1 MGAQAQA
8 ADIDQHTEGE
18 RDPGRLRSIW
28 PRSEATSPGG
38 QSPESLLERSIDTDR
53 TSTGQSKLL
62 AFNGLRGVA
71 CILVVLGHS
80 WTIVPVD
87 VIDSTGPMLGT
98 FRSGSLAVT
107 LFLVLGSFLVTR
119 SLLEQE
125 ERTGWLRIDRFWMR
139 RLVRIGSQ
147 LAVLVLVLWVVS
159 LFDRWDDWTSAQTQ
173 RSLIGVS
180 TFTFNW
186 SLINDA
192 LENREDLGH
201 LWYLSV
207 EQQFYVVWLVVLAW
221 LYRYRYALMG
231 VLGIGTIAVVVWRFH
246 VLDNDG
252 WWQASLKT
260 TTRADGL
267 LLGALAALAYP
278 LVRRHVDQA
287 RLVTLPCLGLLAA
300 LVLLS
305 PELDDFAYLQTQGVV
320 FSIVA
325 ATIVLAIAVASNAAG
340 LAERFLAWG
349 PFQFVGRISFPLY
362 LWHLPIFYA
371 ATRWATQIAWLPRAL
386 GTVAV
391 LAIVVVVTQLVIER
405 PVGRWLDRNRR
416 RHGATEGPADAMASA
431 VLPGSAA
438 S

>member
-1 MGAQAQA
+1 M
-8 ADIDQHTEGE
+8 
-18 RDPGRLRSIW
+18 RSTDVGHHASRAPNSARFGSLW
-28 PRSEATSPGG
+28 SRRGTTASGATSA
-38 QSPESLLERSIDTDR
+38 EKLLEPSIDSDR
-53 TSTGQSKLL
+53 TSTGRSKVG
-62 AFNGLRGVA
+62 AFDGLRGVA

-80 WTIVPVD
+80 WTIVPTD
-87 VIDSTGPMLGT
+87 VIDSTGPLLGA

-119 SLLEQE
+119 SVLEQE
-125 ERTGWLRIDRFWMR
+125 ERTGTLRIDRFWMR

-147 LAVLVLVLWVVS
+147 LAVLVLVVWAVS

-221 LYRYRYALMG
+221 LYRYRYPLMAILG
-231 VLGIGTIAVVVWRFH
+231 VSTIAVFAWRFH

-260 TTRADGL
+260 TTRVDGM

-278 LVRRHVDQA
+278 IVRRHVEQA
-287 RLVTLPCLGLLAA
+287 RLATLPCLGLLAA

-305 PELDDFAYLQTQGVV
+305 PELSDFAYLQTQGVV
-320 FSIVA
+320 FTITA
-325 ATIVLAIAVASNAAG
+325 ATMVLAIAVASNATG

-349 PFQFVGRISFPLY
+349 PFQFVGRASFPVY

-386 GTVAV
+386 GTL
-391 LAIVVVVTQLVIER
+391 LALSIVVVITQLGIER

-416 RHGATEGPADAMASA
+416 GELAPEGSADAMAPA
-431 VLPGSAA
+431 TLPGASA